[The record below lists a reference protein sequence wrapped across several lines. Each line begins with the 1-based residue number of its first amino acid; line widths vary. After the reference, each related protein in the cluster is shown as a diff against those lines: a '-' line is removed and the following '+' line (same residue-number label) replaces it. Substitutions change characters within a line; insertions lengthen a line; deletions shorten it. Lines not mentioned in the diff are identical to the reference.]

1 MGNEVLGVMTKHH
14 MDKEQINELKET
26 FEAAD
31 SNGDGT
37 LSIDELQ
44 AVLSN
49 SKVFSEEELKAII
62 EMADIDG
69 DGKISYDE
77 LLKITVQKKL
87 AADEARVYEAFQRF
101 DENGDGKISVAEMS
115 KVLGKDESEVKA
127 LIAEVDTDKNGE
139 VDYDEFIAMWAKDSG
154 GYLWDEDQE
163 EVQRDIDKSRKEVQA
178 RRTSMVG
185 SQPVESVGTSNETGE
200 EAGGG
205 GGGASVLEEK
215 SDLPSAE
222 ELLASLKGQAGAPAE
237 SNEWTS
243 IAL

>member
-1 MGNEVLGVMTKHH
+1 MG
-14 MDKEQINELKET
+14 
-26 FEAAD
+26 
-31 SNGDGT
+31 
-37 LSIDELQ
+37 
-44 AVLSN
+44 
-49 SKVFSEEELKAII
+49 
-62 EMADIDG
+62 
-69 DGKISYDE
+69 
-77 LLKITVQKKL
+77 
-87 AADEARVYEAFQRF
+87 DEARVYKAFQTF

-154 GYLWDEDQE
+154 GYMWDDDQE
-163 EVQRDIDKSRKEVQA
+163 DVQRDIDKSRKEVEA
-178 RRTSMVG
+178 RRTSLVG

-200 EAGGG
+200 EVEGGG

-222 ELLASLKGQAGAPAE
+222 ELLASLKGQAAPAE

-243 IAL
+243 IALGGDSDDEGGDDEPEEKAKPAKKGKEKSGKKKEKPAKKSDGDDDGGWADLLGL